1 MTLKKYAKISGN
13 IVENVVLSTE
23 EEISNLEGTYI
34 ECIED
39 GSIRANYPSQ
49 GSVYDSENDVFINSS
64 PHPSWVLNEN
74 FKWEA
79 PTPKPES
86 GKWWWNESET
96 SWVEIV

>member
-1 MTLKKYAKISGN
+1 MTLKKYAKINGN

-23 EEISNLEGTYI
+23 EDILSLEGKYV
-34 ECIED
+34 ECAQDASIRYNFPGP
-39 GSIRANYPSQ
+39 GSI
-49 GSVYDSENDVFINSS
+49 YDEENDAFINSS
-64 PHPSWVLNEN
+64 PYPSWVLNES